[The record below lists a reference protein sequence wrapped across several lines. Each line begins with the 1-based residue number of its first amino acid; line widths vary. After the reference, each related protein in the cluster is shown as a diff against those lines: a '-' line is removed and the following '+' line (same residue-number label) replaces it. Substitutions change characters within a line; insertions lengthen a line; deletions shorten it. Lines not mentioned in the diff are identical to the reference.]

1 MKIRTLLISL
11 LLIIPSIASAESV
24 HLIGGIRKL
33 PPEYLRVSQWKK
45 CAGSITCG
53 SAQFVCLPKLKPA
66 FCPYLSWRLL
76 KSKHLISDCSEGC
89 QGLGSVRKAKPC
101 KGK

>member
-1 MKIRTLLISL
+1 MNIRTLLII
-11 LLIIPSIASAESV
+11 LLIIIPSFASAASV
-24 HLIGGIRKL
+24 HLIGGIRRL
-33 PPEYLRVSQWKK
+33 PPEYLRVPQWQR

-76 KSKHLISDCSEGC
+76 KSKHLIPDCTEGC
-89 QGLGSVRKAKPC
+89 QGHGSVKKTKPC
-101 KGK
+101 

>member
-1 MKIRTLLISL
+1 MKIRTLFIIL
-11 LLIIPSIASAESV
+11 LLIIPSIASAASG
-24 HLIGGIRKL
+24 HLIGGIRRAL
-33 PPEYLRVSQWKK
+33 PPEYLRVPQWQK

-76 KSKHLISDCSEGC
+76 KSKHLIPDCTEGC
-89 QGLGSVRKAKPC
+89 QGLGSVKTTKPC
-101 KGK
+101 K